1 MTKSKRAGGGMRKR
15 WFRLVRTGDVL
26 ECEVGA
32 ALVEMTVIL
41 PVLLILFVGG
51 VEFGRALTYHHA
63 IEKAARDTGRYL
75 SRLPE
80 ALAFDQDRARNYFLY
95 GLFTSPLPD
104 PAPTAPVTRPGRLDR
119 FVVGKVTRLART
131 NVIVQ
136 ADVKYTFDLLPF
148 VGLGPELTFKV
159 NYEQPLIEE

>member
-1 MTKSKRAGGGMRKR
+1 MRKR
-15 WFRLVRTGDVL
+15 RFRLVRARNVL
-26 ECEVGA
+26 ECESGA

-80 ALAFDQDRARNYFLY
+80 ALAFDQTRARNYFQY
-95 GLFTSPLPD
+95 GLFTSQLPTQP
-104 PAPTAPVTRPGRLDR
+104 PAPITRPGQLDSFLVER
-119 FVVGKVTRLART
+119 ATRLSRT
-131 NVIVQ
+131 NVIVK
-136 ADVKYTFDLLPF
+136 ADVRYRFDLLTF

-159 NYEQPLIEE
+159 QHEQPLIEE

>member
-1 MTKSKRAGGGMRKR
+1 MRKR
-15 WFRLVRTGDVL
+15 RFQLVRARNVL
-26 ECEVGA
+26 ECESGA

-75 SRLPE
+75 ARLPDP
-80 ALAFDQDRARNYFLY
+80 LAFDQVRAKNYFLY
-95 GLFTSPLPD
+95 GSFTSPLSD
-104 PAPTAPVTRPGRLDR
+104 PAPTQPITTPGRLDR
-119 FVVGKVTRLART
+119 FLVERVTRLTRT

-136 ADVKYTFDLLPF
+136 ADVKYTFDFLPF